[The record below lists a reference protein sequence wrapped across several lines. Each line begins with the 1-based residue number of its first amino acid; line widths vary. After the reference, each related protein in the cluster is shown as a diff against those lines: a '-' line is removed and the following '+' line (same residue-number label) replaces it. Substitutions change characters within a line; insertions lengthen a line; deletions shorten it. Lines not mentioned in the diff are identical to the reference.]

1 MIVLLFVLVMECV
14 NLVNVYVIL
23 SGKALIVIFII
34 LVLVRIIVEIE
45 ESVDMEDVSVILD
58 LVEISVNLVKHV
70 LIIVIIEEFV
80 DMESV
85 FVSIIT
91 WDLLVLLISS
101 KILKTNFKFN
111 HLILLKHKELVI
123 VLMIAI
129 IEECVFKTLVSVK
142 RVILVMTV
150 NLLNQI
156 RENFVKIIAI
166 IEEIV

>member
-14 NLVNVYVIL
+14 SLVNVYVIL

-58 LVEISVNLVKHV
+58 LVETSVNLVKHV
-70 LIIVIIEEFV
+70 LIIVVIEEFV

-85 FVSIIT
+85 FVLTIT

-101 KILKTNFKFN
+101 RILKTNFKFN
-111 HLILLKHKELVI
+111 HFILLKHKEVVI

>member
-14 NLVNVYVIL
+14 SLVNVYVIL

-58 LVEISVNLVKHV
+58 LVETSVNLVKHV

-80 DMESV
+80 DME
-85 FVSIIT
+85 
-91 WDLLVLLISS
+91 
-101 KILKTNFKFN
+101 
-111 HLILLKHKELVI
+111 
-123 VLMIAI
+123 
-129 IEECVFKTLVSVK
+129 LVSVK